1 MKSKKNLINLLL
13 PFQAF
18 QVKNFNN
25 RADTSIL
32 TLKLYLNRPNFFFYT
47 ALKYKP
53 IFKEF
58 I

>member
-18 QVKNFNN
+18 QAKNFNN
-25 RADTSIL
+25 QANTSIL
-32 TLKLYLNRPNFFFYT
+32 TLKLYLNPLNFFFYI

-53 IFKEF
+53 IFQEF